1 MKNTMPNAASEEILI
16 NISAVER
23 DTGLSKDTLRMW
35 ERRYGFP
42 MPLRDANGERAYPTD
57 QVEKL
62 RIIKRLLDRGHRPG
76 KVIERPLDEL
86 LALGAQPSVNDAPRQ
101 DIEVFLRLIK
111 SHQLPELRRQL
122 SQALARQGLQGFVMD
137 TVAPLNVAVGDA
149 WMRGYLA
156 VFEEHIYTELMQSI
170 LRNAVGA
177 LQGQDRTPR
186 VLLTSLPNE
195 LHNLGLLMVEAI
207 LCVEGA
213 TCIPL
218 GTETPLGEIVGAA
231 QAQRA
236 DIVAL
241 SFSAAYSESKAA
253 EGLKELRALLP
264 GPMML
269 CAGGSAVQRIR
280 KPIEGVRLVTTL
292 DEMVQLIKEWR
303 AQRFVY

>member
-1 MKNTMPNAASEEILI
+1 
-16 NISAVER
+16 
-23 DTGLSKDTLRMW
+23 
-35 ERRYGFP
+35 
-42 MPLRDANGERAYPTD
+42 MPLRDSNGERAYPTD

-149 WMRGYLA
+149 WMRGFLA

-207 LCVEGA
+207 LSVEGA

-218 GTETPLGEIVGAA
+218 GTETPLAEIVGAA

-241 SFSAAYSESKAA
+241 SFSAAYSETKAA

-264 GPMML
+264 GPMLL

-292 DEMVQLIKEWR
+292 DEMVQLIKDWR